1 MAGAWVFWLL
11 RKLMGMH
18 VCAGILEVARTGR
31 VALPRDSGVDTRF
44 LQRMKGSRVML

>member
-1 MAGAWVFWLL
+1 VARFLWVL
-11 RKLMGMH
+11 RKLRR
-18 VCAGILEVARTGR
+18 VCARAGILEVARTGR